1 MKRVI
6 VATWGNPFQWEPIK
20 YKYNRIELK
29 SRNTLPITIKALNPD
44 KVLIIAVDTVANL
57 IVKKSNEK
65 IKPKIELKEFNSYRD
80 VVGDAKERIKWH
92 ITQEVIPELEKED
105 GELVDRISE
114 MLKEGRIEIDI
125 GPGVGVFGNITVEG
139 NMLDFYHYITYDLS
153 RWLPV
158 DNVEVYLDLT
168 HGINFMPTLTYRA
181 LRNLLGLLAYTRNV
195 NFEVINF
202 EPYPLG
208 VREEIRE
215 KTVLNMREIGEGKVS
230 PKPILSRVE
239 NEEWTAFISA
249 VANGFPLVFSAFYPE
264 IKEVGKHLGKKLQE
278 FLEGIK
284 IEKREDGVPR
294 IIRTKELSKDFKNTS
309 KLYYLLRALKGDY
322 SKFNL
327 KYKQEK
333 GLTIDDIRKITD
345 LFRGLPRIW
354 AILDAQVE
362 DIEKMIKGYSYLEG
376 THERYRK
383 GIIDWIKER
392 RSKNRDDAIGKL
404 RKGTPVSLGGA
415 RSALKIFGLSGGNGD
430 TKGEIK
436 LRNFIAH
443 SGFEYNVTLLKYDRI
458 RNDILIYYKERNK
471 VKQLACEAL
480 TYGGGKDV

>member
-57 IVKKSNEK
+57 TAKGGV
-65 IKPKIELKEFNSYRD
+65 KPKIEGREFNSYQD
-80 VVGDAKERIKWH
+80 VVEDARERIKWH
-92 ITQEVIPELEKED
+92 ITEEVIPELEKED
-105 GELVDRISE
+105 KELVDRISE

-125 GPGVGVFGNITVEG
+125 APGVGVFGNITVEG

-153 RWLPV
+153 KWLPV

-195 NFEVINF
+195 SFEVINF

-208 VREEIRE
+208 VKKEIRE

-230 PKPILSRVE
+230 PRPLLSKVE

-249 VANGFPLVFSAFYPE
+249 VANGFPLVFSAFYPN
-264 IKEVGKHLGKKLQE
+264 IREVRKHLEEKLQR
-278 FLEGIK
+278 FLEGVK

-294 IIRTKELSKDFKNTS
+294 VIRMKELSKSFKNTS
-309 KLYYLLRALKGDY
+309 KLYYLLRALKDDY
-322 SKFNL
+322 PKFNL

-333 GLTIDDIRKITD
+333 GLTIDDIGKITN

-362 DIEKMIKGYSYLEG
+362 DIENMIKGYSYLEG
-376 THERYRK
+376 TRQEYRK
-383 GIIDWIKER
+383 GIIDRINEKR
-392 RSKNRDDAIGKL
+392 RGNRDGAVGKL
-404 RKGTPVSLGGA
+404 RKGSSVSLGEA
-415 RSALKIFGLSGGNGD
+415 RSALKIFGLGGDNKD
-430 TKGEIK
+430 AKEEIK

-443 SGFEYNVTLLKYDRI
+443 SGFEYNVTLLKYNRI
-458 RNDILIYYKERNK
+458 RNDILIYYKEKDK